1 METEITFII
10 IIIIIIIVITIIII
24 IIIII
29 IVITIIIIII
39 TIIITNIF
47 VILLKLLLLIY
58 SVLED
63 CLHHSVKAVEIP
75 TEAREMIRGLVFA
88 CVHAGKTDLA
98 LKLML
103 VSFSF
108 HFVILWEGLSI
119 STT

>member
-1 METEITFII
+1 M
-10 IIIIIIIVITIIII
+10 VIN
-24 IIIII
+24 
-29 IVITIIIIII
+29 
-39 TIIITNIF
+39 NIF

-108 HFVILWEGLSI
+108 HFVILWDDLSI